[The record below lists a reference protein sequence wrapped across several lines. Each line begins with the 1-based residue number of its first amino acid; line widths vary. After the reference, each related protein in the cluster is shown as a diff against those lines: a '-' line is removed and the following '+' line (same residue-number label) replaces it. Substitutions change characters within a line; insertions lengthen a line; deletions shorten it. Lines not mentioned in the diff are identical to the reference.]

1 MDFLLGRAWSRPK
14 TFGIMPLAMEQV
26 MSDAREHRTSPTR
39 DDCEEKPRRTE
50 GRAEDRAT
58 LEEQWKVG
66 LKDTFPASDP
76 VSVVSTTIASKARK
90 VVGADKAKKIVGTDE
105 VLRRQAEERKRHAE
119 EMGRKTEGRAEDR
132 ETLEEQLDE
141 GLQDTFPAS
150 DPVSVVSTT
159 IATKTTI
166 VGTDEVLRR
175 QAEERARQ
183 AEEKAQEGDSD
194 KPEKDE

>member
-1 MDFLLGRAWSRPK
+1 
-14 TFGIMPLAMEQV
+14 

-58 LEEQWKVG
+58 LEEQLKEG

-119 EMGRKTEGRAEDR
+119 EMGRKTLREMVADAKTPDADR
-132 ETLEEQLDE
+132 LKAADLLRQVRDPKAKDLFEKRPGNPGAFYFH
-141 GLQDTFPAS
+141 GLAYFMAS
-150 DPVSVVSTT
+150 GGSRDCRTPHH
-159 IATKTTI
+159 
-166 VGTDEVLRR
+166 
-175 QAEERARQ
+175 
-183 AEEKAQEGDSD
+183 
-194 KPEKDE
+194 